1 MYTIYKI
8 TNLINQKCYIGQTKH
23 SIQNRFGEHKKVK
36 TGTMYNVIK
45 QYGKENFS
53 IKAID
58 YANTR
63 SEAIEKEAFWT
74 VFFKTHISDY
84 GYNKAIGAS
93 YYGRVVSEETRKKL
107 SISLKGKP
115 GLNGEENPNFGK
127 HLPLETRQKISNTL
141 KGRYV
146 GEKSPNFG
154 KHPSKETLEKVSGEN
169 HWTTRKE
176 YPKEALK
183 KKHDALYR
191 KPTFRSRPVRCVETG
206 EVQPMAKEF
215 YYKYGYSDSKILA
228 CCKGIRKRHH
238 GFHWEYAD
246 N

>member
-8 TNLINQKCYIGQTKH
+8 TNLVNQKCYIGQTKH
-23 SIQNRFGEHKKVK
+23 SIQNRFAGHKNKK
-36 TGTMYNVIK
+36 NGPMYSVIK

-53 IKAID
+53 IKPID
-58 YANTR
+58 YAETY
-63 SEAIEKEAFWT
+63 SEAVEKESFWT
-74 VFFKTHISDY
+74 VFFKSNNSQY
-84 GYNKAIGAS
+84 GYNKNIGNNLCQEVKES
-93 YYGRVVSEETRKKL
+93 
-107 SISLKGKP
+107 
-115 GLNGEENPNFGK
+115 
-127 HLPLETRQKISNTL
+127 ISNTL
-141 KGRYV
+141 KGRYA
-146 GEKSPNFG
+146 GEKNPYYG
-154 KHPSKETLEKVSGEN
+154 KHHSPEVLEKISGEN

-215 YYKYGYSDSKILA
+215 YYKYGYLDCKILD
-228 CCKGIRKRHH
+228 CCKGRRKTHH